1 MARDQAGAQ
10 LLGATCRPFVVE
22 TYGAW
27 GEHAQKL
34 VKELLD
40 EAQEQH
46 HGAEVINRTALHR
59 QILGSV
65 SAAVQRGNAD
75 MLLQGNQWALRVARR
90 GSDIVVFPQ
99 LRDE

>member
-1 MARDQAGAQ
+1 MARDQAGAL
-10 LLGATCRPFVVE
+10 LLGAKCRPFVVE
-22 TYGAW
+22 SYGAW
-27 GEHAQKL
+27 GVQAQAL

-46 HGAEVINRTALHR
+46 GAEAISRTRLHH